1 MLHNIKPRPPR
12 AKNKDSGLTL
22 QEKKFVN
29 GLLAKGYQQQDVA
42 FIVNQGRSTTV
53 NQARFKKSS
62 NVPTATNDEVEDYL
76 RIQSSYDPKTLLNPY
91 KDQRLIRARE
101 SMMAAVQAFNNPTT
115 IFRAELFC
123 VLANIAWTYLLHEKL
138 EKTKVGSSKI
148 DNGNSVTVGGTLDK
162 EICPI
167 KDKAVI
173 ANLKQ
178 IVKIRDEVE
187 HTFFFGADEYF
198 GPLFQA
204 CCVNFEKHMTE
215 WFGVHLSLAKEL
227 SLALQ
232 FVRLQKEQIVKLE
245 KSNLPASIKTITDE
259 IQSSEYANN
268 NAFQL
273 KVYYSTEV
281 SSKTNADIHK
291 LVTYGGDTNGI
302 PVAVKKV
309 DYTRVTQDQIVN
321 KVKAQGFKKFSR
333 DAHQK
338 FWMQKWK
345 TAAQRHSKAKQ
356 YGELLLKSQ
365 WMWFEQ
371 TWLPVVLKYC
381 EESGNRFK

>member
-12 AKNKDSGLTL
+12 ARNKDSGLTV
-22 QEKKFVN
+22 QEKKLVN

-53 NQARFKKSS
+53 NQARFKKSASVTTAS
-62 NVPTATNDEVEDYL
+62 NGEVQEYL
-76 RIQSSYDPKTLLNPY
+76 KIQSAYDAKTLLNPY

-101 SMMAAVQAFNNPTT
+101 TMMAAVQTFNNPTT

-123 VLANIAWTYLLHEKL
+123 VLSNIAWTYLLHEKL
-138 EKTKVGSSKI
+138 EKTKAGSSKI
-148 DNGNSVTVGGTLDK
+148 ENGNSVTVGGTLDK
-162 EICPI
+162 QICPI

-173 ANLKQ
+173 SNIKH

-187 HTFFFGADEYF
+187 HTFFVGAEEYF
-198 GPLFQA
+198 GALFQA
-204 CCVNFEKHMTE
+204 CCVNFERHMTE
-215 WFGVHLSLAKEL
+215 WFGAHLSLAKEL

-232 FVRLQKEQIVKLE
+232 FARFQKEQIIELE
-245 KSNLPASIKTITDE
+245 KSNLPPAIKAIADE
-259 IQSSEYANN
+259 IQNSEFADN

-273 KVYYSTEV
+273 KVYYSTEI

-291 LVTYGGDTNGI
+291 LVAYVGDTNGM
-302 PVAVKKV
+302 PVVVKKV
-309 DYTRVTQDQIVN
+309 DYTRLTQAQIVA
-321 KVKAQGFKKFSR
+321 KVRAQGYKKFSR

-345 TAAQRHSKAKQ
+345 TAAERHGKAKQ

-381 EESGNRFK
+381 EEAGNKFK